1 MVYFKIE
8 LLLIYLY
15 DVLMLFER
23 LLFDF
28 GGEFEQYLSPNA
40 DIVPCPQLEAAIVKC
55 ILGVEPLTNDEKEQL
70 KCFEVETLDLTQNEV
85 EELN

>member
-1 MVYFKIE
+1 
-8 LLLIYLY
+8 
-15 DVLMLFER
+15 MLFER

-28 GGEFEQYLSPNA
+28 GGAFEQYLFPNA
-40 DIVPCPQLEAAIVKC
+40 DIVHCPQLEAAIVKF
-55 ILGVEPLTNDEKEQL
+55 ILRVEPLANDEKEQL